1 MLKHNSGTVFEIK
14 NQLPELPA
22 LHLIYFSTIYDATYY
37 LTGSTRLEKD
47 VCILQYTLSGAGRF
61 CDGQTTFDL
70 PPGTGFLVKLDD
82 PCYSYYYPEDASEP
96 WQALWCSFA
105 SATTA
110 KMVSA
115 INRQWGYVFELK
127 QSSAIIS
134 RMQAYCKSGLLSSV
148 MSSAE
153 SCSLVMELLS
163 ALVWSKEKTAGGED
177 RNLISDRVRAII
189 GENPHRLLTVEQLAK
204 MLDISREHL
213 GRKFR
218 QETGVS
224 PYQYIL
230 NNRIER
236 AKLHLMS
243 SATPV
248 KLLSDELGFSSAA
261 QFNNVFK
268 RLTGVTPNA
277 YRRMHFRRKCN

>member
-1 MLKHNSGTVFEIK
+1 MLKHNSGTVFEIE
-14 NQLPELPA
+14 NQMPELPA
-22 LHLIYFSTIYDATYY
+22 LRTIYISTIYDATYY

-47 VCILQYTLSGAGRF
+47 VCVLQYTLSGAGRF

-70 PPGTGFLVKLDD
+70 PPDTGFLVKLND
-82 PCYSYYYPEDASEP
+82 PSYSYYYPENATGP
-96 WQALWCSFA
+96 WRVLWCSFA

-110 KMVSA
+110 GMVSA

-134 RMQAYCKSGLLSSV
+134 RMQAYCQSGLLSSV

-163 ALVWSKEKTAGGED
+163 ALVWSKEKAGGGEG
-177 RNLISDRVRAII
+177 RNLISDRARTVIS
-189 GENPHRLLTVEQLAK
+189 ENPRRLLTVEQIAR
-204 MLDISREHL
+204 MLDVSREHL

-218 QETGVS
+218 QETGSS

-230 NNRIER
+230 GNRIER
-236 AKLHLMS
+236 AKLQLMS
-243 SATPV
+243 SAKPV
-248 KLLSDELGFSSAA
+248 KLLADELGFSSAA

>member
-1 MLKHNSGTVFEIK
+1 MLEHNSGTVFEIE

-22 LHLIYFSTIYDATYY
+22 LRTIYISTIYDATYY
-37 LTGSTRLEKD
+37 FTSNGRLEKG
-47 VCILQYTLSGAGRF
+47 VCAFQYTLSGTGRF

-70 PPGTGFLVKLDD
+70 PPGTGFLFNHND
-82 PCYSYYYPEDASEP
+82 PSYSYFYPEDATEP
-96 WQALWCSFA
+96 WQVLWCAFVSDIA
-105 SATTA
+105 AD
-110 KMVSA
+110 MVSA
-115 INRQWGYVFELK
+115 INRQWGYVFTLK
-127 QSSAIIS
+127 PSSGIVS
-134 RMQAYCKSGLLSSV
+134 RMQAYCKSGLLSGV

-163 ALVWSKEKTAGGED
+163 ALVWSKEKAASGED
-177 RNLISDRVRAII
+177 RNLISDRARAVIS
-189 GENPHRLLTVEQLAK
+189 ENPRQLLTVEQIAK
-204 MLDISREHL
+204 MLDVSREHL

-218 QETGVS
+218 QETGGS

-230 NNRIER
+230 GNRIER
-236 AKLHLMS
+236 AKLQLMS

-248 KLLSDELGFSSAA
+248 KLLADELGFSSAA

-277 YRRMHFRRKCN
+277 YRRMHFRKKYN